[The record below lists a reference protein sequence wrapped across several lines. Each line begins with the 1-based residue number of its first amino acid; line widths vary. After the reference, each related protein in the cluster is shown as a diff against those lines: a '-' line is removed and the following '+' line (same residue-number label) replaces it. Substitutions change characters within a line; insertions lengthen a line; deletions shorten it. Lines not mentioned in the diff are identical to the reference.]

1 MDELYNDLK
10 KFGEVKINAPL
21 AKFTTFQIGGP
32 AKYLVEVKDS
42 EKLGQLL
49 TYLTG
54 AGEDYFILAGGS
66 NLLLPDDGL
75 DKVVIQVKNT
85 KVELLPDNQIFAEAG
100 AQLAAVVAM
109 ALKNNLTGMEWGIGV
124 PGSVGGAV
132 RGNAG
137 AMGKDTWRCLVT
149 VRAWQDCE
157 VRDWSPNECGFGYR
171 TSDFKTNGAL
181 VLSAI
186 YQTAPGDRSAITT
199 AMQTYLKQRTGRYPP
214 FPSAGSFF
222 KNNDLDKWRGDLK
235 DLPPLFLERK
245 KIPTGWLIQQCGLLG
260 YTVGGAKI
268 SDEHGNFLINFNNAK
283 QADVLALVEKAQTEV
298 YNKFGI
304 NLDPEVEIV
313 KN

>member
-1 MDELYNDLK
+1 MDELYK
-10 KFGEVKINAPL
+10 KLQNFGHAKTNIPL
-21 AKFTTFQIGGP
+21 GKFTTFKIGGP
-32 AKYLVEVKDS
+32 AKYLVEVTDS
-42 EKLGQLL
+42 EKLGELL

-66 NLLLPDDGL
+66 NLLLPDAGL
-75 DKVVIQVKNT
+75 DKVVIQVKTT

-100 AQLAAVVAM
+100 AQLAAVVAL
-109 ALKNNLTGMEWGIGV
+109 ALRNTFTGMEWGIGV

-137 AMGKDTWRCLVT
+137 AMGQDTWHVLVS
-149 VRAWQDCE
+149 VRAWQNSE
-157 VRDWSPNECGFGYR
+157 VRDWKPDECGFAYR

-186 YQTAPGDRSAITT
+186 YQLTPGERVKITT
-199 AMQTYLKQRTGRYPP
+199 AMQTYLKQRTGRYPS

-222 KNNDLDKWRGDLK
+222 KNNDLDKWKGDLK
-235 DLPPLFLERK
+235 DLPPLFIERK
-245 KIPTGWLIQQCGLLG
+245 KIPTGWLIEQCKLTS

-268 SDEHGNFLINFNNAK
+268 SDEHGNFLINFNNAT
-283 QADVLALVEKAQTEV
+283 QADVLAVMEKAQTEV
-298 YNKFGI
+298 YNRFGI
-304 NLDPEVEIV
+304 NLEPEVEIV